1 VARNLAAPFQY
12 RSAAIPFRDFPFGT
26 CPRLGRGGTSS
37 NRTDNQR
44 GIQLFSAAGRYNA
57 AGEQLR
63 YGSTAGGSRDGY
75 DDDAGDLPYEPP
87 RAAATAFDPGPP
99 ASLARLLL
107 GAEPG
112 FSWPDFAALGVTAHP
127 SFGVGAVYRAGSA
140 T

>member
-1 VARNLAAPFQY
+1 MAARRPRGGPQPGRPLPV
-12 RSAAIPFRDFPFGT
+12 PVGGDPV
-26 CPRLGRGGTSS
+26 PRLPVRDLPAAGPR
-37 NRTDNQR
+37 RDLQQPDR
-44 GIQLFSAAGRYNA
+44 QPAWGIQLFSAAGRYNA

-112 FSWPDFAALGVTAHP
+112 FGWPTSPP
-127 SFGVGAVYRAGSA
+127 SG
-140 T
+140 